1 MLNPPNHLEYISIF
15 YLPLFNSEAKKNLF
29 LGRNIIVG
37 AYIPLIIGG
46 AYVPLAPP
54 KLRLCLGL
62 VAGSG
67 KHDE

>member
-1 MLNPPNHLEYISIF
+1 M
-15 YLPLFNSEAKKNLF
+15 F
-29 LGRNIIVG
+29 LGRNIIGG
-37 AYIPLIIGG
+37 AYVPLLIGGAYVPLIIGGAYGPLIIGG

-67 KHDE
+67 KHE